1 MKNLKLFVAFA
12 IMFCVLVSC
21 KNEPKVDDGVESA
34 RGRNVTVYVDPETG
48 VNYLQF
54 TYGMYAGFVTAR
66 YNADGSLMVTK

>member
-1 MKNLKLFVAFA
+1 MKSLKLFIAFA
-12 IMFCVLVSC
+12 IMFCVFVSC
-21 KNEPKVDDGVESA
+21 KNESNANDGVESA

-54 TYGMYAGFVTAR
+54 TYGMYAGFVTVR